1 MSLACKTDEK
11 AGLCLERTLGVGEV
25 LCVISPSLSSLV
37 EWRVLAVPWLAAVP
51 TVRRDVGRGAK

>member
-1 MSLACKTDEK
+1 MRKLC
-11 AGLCLERTLGVGEV
+11 LCLERTLGVGEV